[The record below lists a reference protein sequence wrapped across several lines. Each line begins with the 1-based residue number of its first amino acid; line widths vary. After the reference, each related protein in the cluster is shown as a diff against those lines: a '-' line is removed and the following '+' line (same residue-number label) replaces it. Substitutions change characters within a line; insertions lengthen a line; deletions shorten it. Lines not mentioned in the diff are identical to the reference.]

1 MTLLFLLFSIAS
13 ALLTLN
19 VYFPRMRGKRA
30 VGYSF
35 IFGWTWGELAPHVIL
50 AHAVIVALFAAG
62 GALDT
67 SAGQFALVL
76 SALSCGALGYGYLES
91 EKARDEMERALREG
105 FGEDFENEIE
115 PEFVRQFERG
125 TRWKELVR
133 PFKMRHPDV
142 EVIRDI
148 VFDRQKGVDLKLD
161 VYRHRSMPKDC
172 PVLLQIHGGAWVI
185 GDKREQALPLMNQMA
200 SRGWLCISANY
211 RLSPHATFPE
221 HIVDVKSA
229 IRWIRERGREYG
241 ANPEFLAV
249 TGGSA
254 GGHLSSLAALTAG
267 DASLQPGFEYVD
279 TSVSACVPFYGVYDF
294 TNRYGY
300 HQHDGFSDILERHII
315 KGSTEEKQEIYRQAS
330 PMDRIGEQRPSFC
343 VVHGDLDSL
352 APVGEARR
360 FVEMLRSVGEKPVV
374 YAEIPKAQH
383 AFEIFKSVRS
393 QAVVDGVERYL
404 AREYSCY
411 LRARRGPHDSAGD
424 APASESTGAGGGDD
438 SNAVAASRESADV
451 EAAAS
456 LNGSESTVS

>member
-1 MTLLFLLFSIAS
+1 MTLLFLIFSIAS
-13 ALLTLN
+13 VALTLN
-19 VYFPRMRGKRA
+19 VYYPRMRGKRA

-35 IFGWTWGELAPHVIL
+35 ILGWTWGELAPHVIL
-50 AHAVIVALFAAG
+50 AHAVIVAVFAAG
-62 GALDT
+62 GALD
-67 SAGQFALVL
+67 SAGGQLALVL

-105 FGEDFENEIE
+105 FGEDFENEID
-115 PEFVRQFERG
+115 PELVRNFERG

-148 VFDRQKGVDLKLD
+148 VFDRKNGVDLKLD
-161 VYRHRSMPKDC
+161 VYRHRSMPKNC

-185 GDKREQALPLMNQMA
+185 GDKREQGLPLMNQMA
-200 SRGWLCISANY
+200 SRGWLCVSANY

-221 HIVDVKSA
+221 HIIDVKSA

-241 ANPEFLAV
+241 ANPDFLV
-249 TGGSA
+249 ITGGSA

-267 DASLQPGFEYVD
+267 DTSLQPGFEDVD

-300 HQHDGFSDILERHII
+300 HQHDGFSEILERHII
-315 KGSTEEKQEIYRQAS
+315 KGSTQEKQEIYRQAS
-330 PMDRIGEQRPSFC
+330 PMDRIGEERPSFC

-360 FVEMLRSVGEKPVV
+360 FVEMLRSSGDKPVV
-374 YAEIPKAQH
+374 YAEVPNAQH

-404 AREYSCY
+404 AREYSFY
-411 LRARRGPHDSAGD
+411 LSARRGPRDSAGD
-424 APASESTGAGGGDD
+424 LVASVSSEVELGDD
-438 SNAVAASRESADV
+438 SQAVAASRDSADG
-451 EAAAS
+451 EAVSS
-456 LNGSESTVS
+456 LNGSESPVS

>member
-13 ALLTLN
+13 VLLTLN
-19 VYFPRMRGKRA
+19 VYYPRMRGEHA
-30 VGYSF
+30 VGWSF
-35 IFGWTWGELAPHVIL
+35 LFGWPWGELAPHIIL
-50 AHAVIVALFAAG
+50 AHVVIVAVFAAG
-62 GALDT
+62 GVLD
-67 SAGQFALVL
+67 SAGGQFALIL

-91 EKARDEMERALREG
+91 EKAREEMERALREG
-105 FGEDFENEIE
+105 FGEDFESEID

-125 TRWKELVR
+125 TRWKDLVR
-133 PFKMRHPDV
+133 PFKIRHPDV
-142 EVIRDI
+142 EVIRDV
-148 VFDRQKGVDLKLD
+148 VFDRQNGMDLKLD
-161 VYRHRSMPKDC
+161 IYRHRSMPKDC

-229 IRWIRERGREYG
+229 IRWIRERGQEYG
-241 ANPEFLAV
+241 ANPEFLV
-249 TGGSA
+249 ITGGSA

-267 DASLQPGFEYVD
+267 DASLQPGFEDVD

-300 HQHDGFSDILERHII
+300 HQHDGFSRILERHII
-315 KGSTEEKQEIYRQAS
+315 KGSTEEKRAIYHQAS
-330 PMDRIGEQRPSFC
+330 PMDRIGDDRPSFC

-352 APVGEARR
+352 APVSEARR
-360 FVEMLRSVGEKPVV
+360 FVEGLRSVGEKPVV
-374 YAEIPKAQH
+374 YAEVPNAQH

-404 AREYSCY
+404 AREYSHFLNTRRDTRDSDGVRATP
-411 LRARRGPHDSAGD
+411 LRPEQAGD
-424 APASESTGAGGGDD
+424 EDAQ
-438 SNAVAASRESADV
+438 VAAATRESANAEAV
-451 EAAAS
+451 EQ